1 LLALVR
7 ELPIQNGVVRR
18 CYDDLAYASQDPWIM
33 VGSVRENIVMDLGFD
48 EIWYGKVVNA
58 CGLSTDFQLW
68 RDGDETVVGDKGVQC
83 SGGQRARIGFAR
95 ALYRDADVLV
105 ADDPLSAVDAGVG
118 RQIFNEA
125 IIELALKRGKC
136 VILAT
141 HQHQHIADFRCVLV
155 NHGRIICIGS
165 YEACVES
172 SHGDLSHQTPDDFND
187 VGNSSQLDLF
197 IPYKKGNNKRSSRS
211 ARRCSTGV
219 GVGVEEVKVDQ
230 ENKEMNTQG
239 LVSSDTYLNYLRA
252 MGGIYIGFCLFV
264 VYSVTQTAV
273 LITFTTVGRWA
284 ERPHTEQDNWDIF
297 GLIFGL
303 GTFVV
308 VLAFFRAF
316 LSFHLVIKASQMLHD
331 RMAEA
336 VIRAKT
342 EFYDTNPLGRVMN
355 RFSGSY
361 CCLYSV
367 SLFSL

>member
-1 LLALVR
+1 
-7 ELPIQNGVVRR
+7 
-18 CYDDLAYASQDPWIM
+18 M
-33 VGSVRENIVMDLGFD
+33 VGTVRENIVMDLGFD
-48 EIWYGKVVNA
+48 EIWYDKVVNA

-172 SHGDLSHQTPDDFND
+172 SHGELSHQTPEDFND

-197 IPYKKGNNKRSSRS
+197 IPYKKGNKKRPPRS

-219 GVGVEEVKVDQ
+219 GVGVEDIKVDQ